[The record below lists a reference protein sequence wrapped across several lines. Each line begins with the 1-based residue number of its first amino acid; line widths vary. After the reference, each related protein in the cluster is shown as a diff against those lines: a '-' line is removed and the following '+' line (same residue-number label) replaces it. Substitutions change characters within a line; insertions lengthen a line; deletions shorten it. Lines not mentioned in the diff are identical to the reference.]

1 VPSPP
6 SAADTESP
14 SSAPQ
19 PRNQGIRL
27 DAGALDRQLALRG
40 ISARQLAV
48 LSGVP
53 ENTISQAR
61 RGHRRITEKTLR
73 KLTEGLLACPLLLGA
88 ELVIGSGDAA

>member
-1 VPSPP
+1 VVP
-6 SAADTESP
+6 AK
-14 SSAPQ
+14 

-40 ISARQLAV
+40 ISARQLAA

-61 RGHRRITEKTLR
+61 RGHRRITERTLR
-73 KLTEGLLACPLLLGA
+73 KLTQGLLACPLMIGA
-88 ELVIGSGDAA
+88 ELIIGSWTDAPPRDAA